1 MDSPARPHS
10 VLRFGAFE
18 LDQAAGELRED
29 GKARRLP
36 AQPFRVLV
44 LLAERAG
51 ELVTRDEIQRYLW
64 GDRNYL
70 RVDRRINFCVNQI
83 RGALHDPAEHAQY
96 IKTVPRRG
104 YRFVAAV
111 TRVAPD
117 ERWPPLIVATPADDE
132 SRSQVSRTA
141 PPTLPSKATGNGD
154 SSGLT
159 RVPGARRFSFAA
171 MLLFVLLVLPSGE
184 QRTDPPHTAALT
196 PKDSIVVADFTN
208 TTGDKVFDDAL
219 TQALLIE
226 FRQSPFLNVLPDAQ
240 VRETLKMMARP
251 ADQRITREVAR
262 DLCARTGSS
271 TVLDGT
277 ISTIGGH
284 YLLSV
289 DATACRTGETLA
301 SERGEA
307 VRKEGVLT
315 ALGRAASRLRTALGE
330 SLPSVQKFE
339 VPASATTNSLEA
351 LKSYSVSLQVR
362 LAQGDAPSIP
372 LLKRAVELDPRFAL
386 AYAKLAAVYS
396 NLDQPTSALEYETKA
411 FELRDSVTEPERLFI
426 SALYFRLTGE
436 VEKSTQTLEMW
447 KSEYPRDPGPCG
459 SLGVNYVY
467 MGQYLRAA
475 TAWEEA
481 LRLAPNEVQMY
492 ENLAPVYLALNRVD
506 KAQAVADAG
515 IARHLDSG
523 RLRRTLYS
531 LAFLRRDRVEMD
543 RQAEWAAGKPG
554 AEDFLLA
561 AQSDTEAYFGRIGN
575 SRRLSNQAVDS
586 ATRSGLPE
594 AAALWKVIDALT
606 EAEFGAR
613 RAAINDVAN
622 ALTHS
627 AGRNVKVLAAL
638 TLARAGEAAKAEA
651 IATELEVDYPK
662 NTVLMLFRLPSI
674 KAAIALARNDPS
686 SALTFLEPA
695 RRSELGQPTPSGFAP
710 LYPVYLR
717 GQAYLM
723 LHNGPAATAEFHK
736 ILDNPG
742 IVLNFPL
749 GALAR
754 LQLARAATLGE
765 DRTAAR
771 DAYGEFLALWKDAD
785 SDVPVLIAA
794 KAELARLL
802 DQNAARFAGAPAQSS
817 RP

>member
-18 LDQAAGELRED
+18 LDDAAGELRED
-29 GKARRLP
+29 GIARRLP

-44 LLAERAG
+44 LLAGRAG

-70 RVDRRINFCVNQI
+70 RVDHRINFCVNQI
-83 RGALHDPAEHAQY
+83 RAALRDPAEHSQY

-104 YRFVAAV
+104 YRFVAAI
-111 TRVAPD
+111 TRVAAD
-117 ERWPPLIVATPADDE
+117 EHRRPPIGTTPADDE

-141 PPTLPSKATGNGD
+141 PTPSDAVGKGD
-154 SSGLT
+154 SFSLT
-159 RVPGARRFSFAA
+159 RFPGARRFSFAA
-171 MLLFVLLVLPSGE
+171 MLLFALLVLPSGE
-184 QRTDPPHTAALT
+184 RRADPPRTAALT

-208 TTGDKVFDDAL
+208 TTGDKVFDEAL

-251 ADQRITREVAR
+251 ANQRITPEVAR

-271 TVLDGT
+271 TILDGT
-277 ISTIGGH
+277 ISAIGGH

-289 DATACRTGETLA
+289 DAIACSTGETLA

-307 VRKEGVLT
+307 VGKEDVLP

-339 VPASATTNSLEA
+339 VPASATTTSLEA
-351 LKSYSVSLQVR
+351 LKSYSVGLRVI
-362 LAQGDAPSIP
+362 LAQGDAPGIP
-372 LLKRAVELDPRFAL
+372 LLKRALELDPRFAL
-386 AYAKLAAVYS
+386 AYAKLAGVYS

-411 FELRDSVTEPERLFI
+411 FELRDSVTERERLVI

-447 KSEYPRDPGPCG
+447 KSEYPHDPGPRG

-475 TAWEEA
+475 TEWEEA
-481 LRLAPNEVQMY
+481 LRLAPDEVQMY
-492 ENLAPVYLALNRVD
+492 ENLATVYLALNRVD

-515 IARHLDSG
+515 IAHHLESG
-523 RLRRTLYS
+523 RLSRTLYG

-543 RQAEWAAGKPG
+543 RQAEWAVGKPG

-594 AAALWKVIDALT
+594 AAALWKVIAALT
-606 EAEFGAR
+606 EAEFGER
-613 RAAINDVAN
+613 GAAINDVAN

-651 IATELEVDYPK
+651 IATELETNYPK
-662 NTVLMLFRLPSI
+662 NTVFMLFRLPSI

-686 SALTFLEPA
+686 SALTFLESA
-695 RRSELGQPTPSGFAP
+695 RHSELGQPTPSGFAP

-754 LQLARAATLGE
+754 LQLARAAKLGV

-771 DAYGEFLALWKDAD
+771 DAYGEFLASWKDAD

-794 KAELARLL
+794 RAELAQLL
-802 DQNAARFAGAPAQSS
+802 DQQAARFDAA
-817 RP
+817 RR

>member
-18 LDQAAGELRED
+18 LDETAGELRED
-29 GKARRLP
+29 AKARRLP

-44 LLAERAG
+44 LLVERAG
-51 ELVTRDEIQRYLW
+51 ELVTRDEIRRYVW
-64 GDRNYL
+64 GERNYL
-70 RVDRRINFCVNQI
+70 GVDRRINFCVNQI
-83 RGALHDPAEHAQY
+83 RGALRDPAERSWY

-132 SRSQVSRTA
+132 SCLPVRSA
-141 PPTLPSKATGNGD
+141 PTLPSDAIGKGD
-154 SSGLT
+154 PLGLT
-159 RVPGARRFSFAA
+159 RFPGARRFSLAA
-171 MLLFVLLVLPSGE
+171 LLLFVLLVLPSGE
-184 QRTDPPHTAALT
+184 RRADPTPTAALT

-251 ADQRITREVAR
+251 VNQHITPEVAR
-262 DLCARTGSS
+262 DLCARTGSN
-271 TVLDGT
+271 TVLGGT

-289 DATACRTGETLA
+289 DATACSTGETLA
-301 SERGEA
+301 SERAEA
-307 VRKEGVLT
+307 VRKEDVLT
-315 ALGRAASRLRTALGE
+315 ALDRAASRLRTALGE

-339 VPASATTNSLEA
+339 VPASATTTSLEA
-351 LKSYSVSLQVR
+351 LKSYSVGLRVI
-362 LAQGDAPSIP
+362 LAQGDAPGIP
-372 LLKRAVELDPRFAL
+372 LLKRALELDPRFAL
-386 AYAKLAAVYS
+386 AYARLAAAYS

-411 FELRDSVTEPERLFI
+411 FELRDSVTERERLLI

-447 KSEYPRDPGPCG
+447 KSEYPRDAGPHG
-459 SLGVNYVY
+459 SLGANYIF

-475 TAWEEA
+475 AEWEEA
-481 LRLAPNEVQMY
+481 LRLAPNEVHIY
-492 ENLAPVYLALNRVD
+492 ENLAPIYLALNRID
-506 KAQAVADAG
+506 KAQAVAEAG

-523 RLRRTLYS
+523 ALRQTLYS
-531 LAFLRRDRVEMD
+531 LAFLRRDRVEME
-543 RQAEWAAGKPG
+543 RQTEWAVGKPG
-554 AEDFLLA
+554 AEHLLLA
-561 AQSDTEAYFGRIGN
+561 AQSDTEAYFGRVGD

-586 ATRSGLPE
+586 AIRSGLPE
-594 AAALWKVIDALT
+594 AAALLKVIEALT

-613 RAAINDVAN
+613 SAAINDVAN

-638 TLARAGEAAKAEA
+638 TLARAGEAAQAEA
-651 IATELEVDYPK
+651 IATELEADYPK

-674 KAAIALARNDPS
+674 KAAIALARNDPA
-686 SALTFLEPA
+686 SALTLLEPA
-695 RRSELGQPTPSGFAP
+695 RRSELGLPTPSGFAP

-723 LHNGPAATAEFHK
+723 LHNGPAAGAEFHK
-736 ILDNPG
+736 ILENPG

-754 LQLARAATLGE
+754 LQLARAATLGV

-771 DAYGEFLALWKDAD
+771 DAYGEFLELWKDAD

-794 KAELARLL
+794 KAELARLR
-802 DQNAARFAGAPAQSS
+802 DQNAARFASAS
-817 RP
+817 RPRL